1 MGRATG
7 ASDVNISELV
17 PYERNAK
24 QHSPEQVRKIADSI
38 REFGFLSP
46 ILIDGA
52 GNIIAGH
59 GRVEAAK
66 LLGMKSV
73 PAVYIEGLTEAQRRA
88 YILTDNRLTE
98 LGGWDLPLVDEELQ
112 NLAAM
117 DFNIDLTGF
126 ELGGDWFTD
135 RERYDNAGDYDQEY
149 NDFIEKFEPKRTT
162 DDCYTPDRVY
172 TAVAEWVAK
181 EYGVNRAD
189 MKRPF
194 YPGGDY
200 RNERYKRTDV
210 VVDNPPFSILSEI
223 LTFYAEN
230 GVRFFLFGPTL
241 TLFSSSSSETC
252 CAIPCGAEVV
262 YENGASVNTSFL
274 TNLEPEE
281 LRVRTAPELCKAVQD
296 ASDEE
301 QREKHAELPKYS
313 YPDQVITAAMV
324 ARLSKYGIDFKLT
337 KAESENISALDA
349 QKETGKAI
357 FGKGYL
363 ISERAA
369 AERAAAERAAAE
381 RAAAERAAAQRWEL
395 SEREWQIVKNLGR

>member
-1 MGRATG
+1 M
-7 ASDVNISELV
+7 

-24 QHSPEQVRKIADSI
+24 QHSPEQVQKIADSI
-38 REFGFLSP
+38 REIGFLSP
-46 ILIDGA
+46 ILVDEA

-66 LLGMKSV
+66 LLGMRSV

-88 YILTDNRLTE
+88 YILADNRLAE

-112 NLAAM
+112 DLAAM

-126 ELGGDWFTD
+126 ELSGDWFTD
-135 RERYDNAGDYDQEY
+135 RERYDNTGDYDQEY
-149 NDFIEKFEPKRTT
+149 NDFVEKFEPKRTT
-162 DDCYTPDRVY
+162 DDCYTPDSVY
-172 TAVAEWVAK
+172 AAVAEWVAK

-223 LTFYAEN
+223 LNFYAEN
-230 GVRFFLFGPTL
+230 GVKFFLFGPTL
-241 TLFSSSSSETC
+241 TLFSSSSSSC
-252 CAIPCGAEVV
+252 CAIPCGATVV
-262 YENGASVNTSFL
+262 YENGASVSTSFL
-274 TNLEPEE
+274 TNLESEE
-281 LRVRTAPELCKAVQD
+281 LRVRTAPDLYKAVQD

-324 ARLSKYGIDFKLT
+324 ARWSRYGIDFRLT

-369 AERAAAERAAAE
+369 AERAAA
-381 RAAAERAAAQRWEL
+381 QRWEL

>member
-7 ASDVNISELV
+7 TSEVNISELV

-59 GRVEAAK
+59 GRVKAAR
-66 LLGMKSV
+66 LLGMESV

-88 YILTDNRLTE
+88 YILADNRLTE
-98 LGGWDLPLVDEELQ
+98 LGGWDLSLVDEELQ
-112 NLAAM
+112 ELAAM
-117 DFNIDLTGF
+117 DFDIDLTGF
-126 ELGGDWFTD
+126 ELGGNWFTD

-149 NDFIEKFEPKRTT
+149 NDFVEKFEPKRTT

-172 TAVAEWVAK
+172 AAVADWVSK
-181 EYGVNRAD
+181 EYGVNHDD

-200 RNERYKRTDV
+200 RNEQYKRTDV

-223 LTFYAEN
+223 LQFYAEN

-241 TLFSSSSSETC
+241 TLFSSSSSSC
-252 CAIPCGAEVV
+252 CAIPCACSVV

-281 LRVRTAPELCKAVQD
+281 LRVRTAPELNKAVQD

-324 ARLSKYGIDFKLT
+324 ARWSKYGINFKLT

-349 QKETGKAI
+349 QKDAGKDI

-363 ISERAA
+363 IS
-369 AERAAAERAAAE
+369 ERAAAE

-395 SEREWQIVKNLGR
+395 SEREWAIVKNLGR

>member
-7 ASDVNISELV
+7 TSEVNISELV

-66 LLGMKSV
+66 LLGMESV

-88 YILTDNRLTE
+88 YILADNRLTE
-98 LGGWDLPLVDEELQ
+98 LGGWDLPLVDAELQ
-112 NLAAM
+112 ELAAM
-117 DFNIDLTGF
+117 DFDIDLTGF
-126 ELGGDWFTD
+126 ELGGNWFTD

-149 NDFIEKFEPKRTT
+149 NDFVEKFEPKRTT

-172 TAVAEWVAK
+172 AAVADWVAK
-181 EYGVNRAD
+181 EYGVNHAD

-223 LTFYAEN
+223 LQFYAEN
-230 GVRFFLFGPTL
+230 GVKFFLFGPTL
-241 TLFSSSSSETC
+241 TLFSSSSSSC
-252 CAIPCGAEVV
+252 CAIPCACAVV

-281 LRVRTAPELCKAVQD
+281 LRVRTAPELNKAVQD

-301 QREKHAELPKYS
+301 QKEKHAELPKYS

-324 ARLSKYGIDFKLT
+324 ARWSKYGINFKLT

-349 QKETGKAI
+349 QKDAGKAI

-369 AERAAAERAAAE
+369 AERAAA
-381 RAAAERAAAQRWEL
+381 QRWEL
-395 SEREWQIVKNLGR
+395 SEREWAIVKNLGR